1 MCYFPYNNER
11 LSSALHELTTA
22 ARDRALTVAQVCGW
36 LFHLQPGAGGMDVL
50 KAFKEKFLD

>member
-1 MCYFPYNNER
+1 MCYFPYDNER

-36 LFHLQPGAGGMDVL
+36 LFHLQPGAGGMDVV